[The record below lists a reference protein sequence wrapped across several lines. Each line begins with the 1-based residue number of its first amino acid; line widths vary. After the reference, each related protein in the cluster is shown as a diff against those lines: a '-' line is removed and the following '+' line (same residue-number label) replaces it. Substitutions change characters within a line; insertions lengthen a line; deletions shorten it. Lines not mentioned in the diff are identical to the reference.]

1 MMDKDEARK
10 KLEILFADVFEDN
23 PVEHQLQKMSHLDT
37 YTDWDEDKA
46 LEYFEEL
53 KKLLK

>member
-1 MMDKDEARK
+1 MDKDEARK

-23 PVEHQLQKMSHLDT
+23 PVERQLQKMENLNA
-37 YTDWDEDKA
+37 YIGWDDDKV
-46 LEYFEEL
+46 LEYFEQL

>member
-1 MMDKDEARK
+1 MDKDEARK

-23 PVEHQLQKMSHLDT
+23 PVERQLQKMANLDT
-37 YTDWDEDKA
+37 HIDWDEDKV

-53 KKLLK
+53 KKMLK

>member
-1 MMDKDEARK
+1 MDKDEARM
-10 KLEILFADVFEDN
+10 KLEILFTDVFEDD

-37 YTDWDEDKA
+37 YSDWDQEKV